1 MNRLMKKIMIT
12 GILLMAFGLTSCVG
26 SAESVSLYD
35 QGLEVVEVMTETD
48 YAIELCLITW
58 K

>member
-1 MNRLMKKIMIT
+1 
-12 GILLMAFGLTSCVG
+12 MAFGLTSCVG

-35 QGLEVVEVMTETD
+35 QGSEVVEVMTETD